1 MPFCSRW
8 VLYCTVY
15 APRPHGQLPSNRSLT
30 ESFPPWTLPLPA
42 PLNTGRCHAALLG
55 YWAGQR
61 GARGKL
67 AVLLSMSCNAEN
79 SRAGQPSVSQQCH
92 ADPPPPPPAGRTPC
106 LCWFV
111 GQTTTINNLSQQLVP
126 CLPLL
131 RFICVTGVQLGQV
144 TRKRRCCSVH
154 RPEITG
160 TQVKVRLPR
169 TPLPN
174 V

>member
-1 MPFCSRW
+1 MLRF
-8 VLYCTVY
+8 LAT
-15 APRPHGQLPSNRSLT
+15 GQGSEGLEVSWPCFFL
-30 ESFPPWTLPLPA
+30 
-42 PLNTGRCHAALLG
+42 CHATLKIV
-55 YWAGQR
+55 GQ
-61 GARGKL
+61 G
-67 AVLLSMSCNAEN
+67 
-79 SRAGQPSVSQQCH
+79 SRACHSSVMQT
-92 ADPPPPPPAGRTPC
+92 PPPPPPAGRTPC